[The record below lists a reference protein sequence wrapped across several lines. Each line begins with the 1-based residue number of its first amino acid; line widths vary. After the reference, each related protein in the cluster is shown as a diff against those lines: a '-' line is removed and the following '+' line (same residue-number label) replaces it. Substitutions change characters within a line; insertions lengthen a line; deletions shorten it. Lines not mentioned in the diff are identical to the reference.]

1 MDLNY
6 FKRYRMEIDLFGRDF
21 KPKLMPEGY
30 SFLPWDNSL
39 LEAFAVAKYY
49 SFRNEIDA
57 QVFPCLGDLDGCRRL
72 MSEIIHKPGFLP
84 QASWLG
90 IYLPPGSRQSEYFG
104 TIQGLTDK
112 SGMGAIQNLGI
123 TPEHRGLGL
132 GTCLLTHSLE
142 GFRQAGIRRVFLEVT
157 AQNTGAIRL
166 YRRLGFI
173 TIKTVYKAV
182 EPAYSA

>member
-6 FKRYRMEIDLFGRDF
+6 FKRYRMEIDLFGRDLR
-21 KPKLMPEGY
+21 PKSAPQGY
-30 SFLPWDNSL
+30 SFIPWDNSL
-39 LEAFAVAKYY
+39 LEAFASAKYY
-49 SFRNEIDA
+49 SFRNEIDS
-57 QVFPCLGDLDGCRRL
+57 QVFPCLGYLDGCRRL
-72 MSEIIHKPGFLP
+72 MDDIVRKPGFVP
-84 QASWLG
+84 QASWLAVH
-90 IYLPPGSRQSEYFG
+90 LPDGCRQPEYCG

-123 TPEHRGLGL
+123 TPEHRGHGL
-132 GTCLLTHSLE
+132 GTCLLLQSLD
-142 GFRQAGIRRVFLEVT
+142 GFRCKGIRRVFLEVT

-166 YRRLGFI
+166 YRRMGFV